1 MRGIVFDGD
10 IKRYAGT
17 LLLGKLDKRLSY
29 GGIACTRYKEDI
41 REPELPGPDWVRIK
55 TSFGGIC
62 GSDLNLV
69 YLHDSPSASPFV
81 SFPFVIGHENMGVV
95 EEAGSAVEDFKAGD
109 RVIADPILSCRI
121 RGLEEECDSCKSGNP
136 SVCSNFTRGN
146 LAPGMSIGSCRD
158 TGGSW
163 GEYYIAH
170 RSQLIKLV
178 DHTRGEDAV
187 LVDAV
192 ASALHPV
199 ARNYPDDNEKVLV
212 VGSGIIGLM
221 VVACLRALGSKCNIT
236 ILARHAF
243 QGALAEKYGADNVV
257 YTRDGDH
264 YSAFAGITGGTLY
277 KPIIGKRVMT
287 GGFDRVFECVGSD
300 VSIDESLRF
309 TRQGGTMVLIGL
321 ASAPKGVDWTPIW
334 LKEIK
339 LHGAY
344 WCGLED
350 IGGKQA
356 STYIHT
362 LGLITEGK
370 LDISPLVT
378 HILDIKDYRKAME
391 IASDKVRYKSIK
403 VLFGFR

>member
-1 MRGIVFDGD
+1 MRGMVFDGD
-10 IKRYAGT
+10 VKRYAGT
-17 LLLGKLDKRLSY
+17 LLLGKLDKKLSY
-29 GGIACTRYKEDI
+29 GGFACTRYKEDI

-62 GSDLNLV
+62 GSDLNLI

-95 EEAGSAVEDFKAGD
+95 EEAGSGVKDFKAGD
-109 RVIADPILSCRI
+109 RVIADPILSCRV
-121 RGLEEECDSCKSGNP
+121 RGFEEECESCKSGNP
-136 SVCSNFTRGN
+136 SVCSNFTEGS

-163 GEYYIAH
+163 GEYYVAH
-170 RSQLIKLV
+170 RSQLIKLEEN
-178 DHTRGEDAV
+178 TRGEDAV
-187 LVDAV
+187 LVDAI

-236 ILARHAF
+236 ILTRHSF
-243 QGALAEKYGADNVV
+243 QGELAGKYGADNVV
-257 YTRDGDH
+257 YTRDGDY
-264 YSAFAGITGGTLY
+264 YSIFAGITGGTLY

-309 TRQGGTMVLIGL
+309 TGQGGTMVLIGL
-321 ASAPKGVDWTPIW
+321 ASAPKGVDWTPLW

-344 WCGLED
+344 WCGLEE
-350 IGGKQA
+350 IGGSKA
-356 STYIHT
+356 STYVHT
-362 LGLITEGK
+362 LRLITEGK
-370 LDISPLVT
+370 LDVSPLVT
-378 HILDIKDYRKAME
+378 HILDIKDYRRAME
-391 IASDKVRYKSIK
+391 IASGKGKYKSIK
-403 VLFGFR
+403 VLFGF